1 MFNKILMGENKDL
14 NVLCF
19 LWRYNY
25 IDPIGDYR
33 MNVNLFG
40 KVKCLWIVI
49 KLWQKWLDNL
59 PDIQNVSLDRCYG

>member
-1 MFNKILMGENKDL
+1 MGENKDL

-33 MNVNLFG
+33 TNVNLFG
-40 KVKCLWIVI
+40 KVNCLYIVNWTIKNRRSHCDEPKWI
-49 KLWQKWLDNL
+49 
-59 PDIQNVSLDRCYG
+59 IQ

>member
-25 IDPIGDYR
+25 VYPIGDYR

-40 KVKCLWIVI
+40 KVNCLCIVNWTI
-49 KLWQKWLDNL
+49 KNH
-59 PDIQNVSLDRCYG
+59 

>member
-40 KVKCLWIVI
+40 KVNCLCIVNWTIKNHRSHYDEPKWI
-49 KLWQKWLDNL
+49 
-59 PDIQNVSLDRCYG
+59 IQ